1 MEYKSWL
8 PLLVMAGFETVQL
21 EENAYELT
29 LHTKEDFNYLKQLFN
44 DANVNYLDC
53 GNRVY
58 PSIEDSHWFSFPFSY
73 FIEIIEMPIETD
85 LWVKHSINATRGG
98 YESGSSPDTLP
109 LMSVEPHIRA
119 IFSQIR
125 RFGLSMIETCE
136 GHDKG
141 KRIPY
146 NYPHLIFDKFI
157 DARIAQK
164 LICNSGFKAE
174 LLDPKFLR
182 INESKE
188 NLMALGLKLSELR
201 NTEDYYKQESLEKE
215 ERLIK
220 LLSIPGTSGNEELVS
235 DKVLE
240 TLGEI
245 TGTNSVVCGG
255 NIQGELRKST
265 EKAILLSAH
274 MDVYD
279 EFSPGAPIV
288 KQENCL
294 HRPGNILGADDRAGI
309 AIILDVL
316 RFFSEYKN
324 GYSIKYLFTASE
336 EYPPHGVE
344 NVDPAFFENVE
355 FALSLDRKGCR
366 DIVHKHGS
374 IEYSS
379 REFAEKISQI
389 SRNLFGSNDA
399 FSPCEGGISDLRYWS
414 ELGIESVNLSI
425 GYSDEHT
432 HDESLDLSCWNQTYE
447 LVLEIIGSEY
457 EQFSRDRF
465 HQQMNKR
472 KP

>member
-1 MEYKSWL
+1 
-8 PLLVMAGFETVQL
+8 MAGFETVQL

-53 GNRVY
+53 GNRAY

-73 FIEIIEMPIETD
+73 FIEIIEMPIQTD

-98 YESGSSPDTLP
+98 CESGSNPDTLP

-164 LICNSGFKAE
+164 LICDSRFKAE
-174 LLDPKFLR
+174 LINPGFLR

-220 LLSIPGTSGNEELVS
+220 LLSIPGTSGNEELVA

-240 TLGEI
+240 MLGEI
-245 TGTNSVVCGG
+245 TGTSSAVFDG

-274 MDVYD
+274 MDVFD

-288 KQENCL
+288 KQENIL
-294 HRPGNILGADDRAGI
+294 HRPGNVLGADDRAGI
-309 AIILDVL
+309 VLILDVL
-316 RFFSEYKN
+316 RYFSEFN
-324 GYSIKYLFTASE
+324 DGYSIKYLFTTSE
-336 EYPPHGVE
+336 EHAPHGVE
-344 NVDPAFFENVE
+344 NVDPKFFEDIE
-355 FALSLDRKGCR
+355 FALSLDRKGCK
-366 DIVHKHGS
+366 DIVYKHGS

-379 REFAEKISQI
+379 PEFAEKISRV
-389 SRNLFGSNDA
+389 SKYLFGIDDA
-399 FSPCEGGISDLRYWS
+399 FSPCEGGVSDLRFWS

-425 GYSDEHT
+425 GYSDQHT
-432 HDESLDLSCWNQTYE
+432 HKESLNLSCWNRTYE
-447 LVLEIIGSEY
+447 LVLRIIESEY
-457 EQFSRDRF
+457 ELFSYNLF
-465 HQQMNKR
+465 QQKMKKR